1 MARFPTNERQ
11 FTMRHVALLVWLI
24 FSLIPTTAVPADV
37 DEETVT
43 RQFRELLDTEWQRFL
58 REHPLF
64 ASQQGD
70 YRYNDRWADLSENG
84 LRTSHLADVAALRA
98 LEKIDRSQLSEIDR
112 VNYDLFGRRLRNRLD
127 IVAAGRQVIYQGS
140 QSEPISARLGVHT
153 RFSVV
158 ERIRM
163 EQESDFEQWAIRLEQ
178 FGPYLDQSTNLLRQ
192 GLEKGI
198 VPPRAIVER
207 ILEQVD
213 ALAAGDAL
221 SNPFYKPFS
230 QIPTTIPEQRRVLLQ
245 KRGHASIVESVIPAF
260 RRYKRFL
267 ESEYLPGARTTVGIS
282 AEPGGA
288 DFYANRIRYFTT
300 TDLTWEQIHAIGL
313 KEVARIRR
321 EMLDVIQKT
330 GFEGSFA
337 DFLTF
342 LRTDPQ
348 FYYDNPEDLYQAYLA
363 TSKRIDPE
371 LVKLFGRLPRMPYG
385 VRPIPAA
392 TAPHTTTAYYNGPAQ
407 DGSRAGIYYVNL
419 YRPDVRP
426 KYEIE
431 VLTVHEAMP
440 GHHLESALTLELD
453 QLPAFRR
460 HDYLTAFSEGWALYS
475 ESLGSELG
483 LYTDPY
489 SRFGQLTYEMWRA
502 VRLVI
507 DTGIHAMEWDRQR
520 AIDYFKDN
528 AAKTELDIINE
539 VDRYIAWP
547 GQALAYKIGELEI
560 KALRAE
566 SEAAL
571 GDRFDLRAFHDQLLA
586 NGQVPLHLLK
596 LNTRDW
602 IESFGP

>member
-1 MARFPTNERQ
+1 
-11 FTMRHVALLVWLI
+11 MRPFALLV
-24 FSLIPTTAVPADV
+24 SLFFCLSPSIAAPADI
-37 DEETVT
+37 DGEADTQ
-43 RQFRELLDTEWQRFL
+43 QFKELLETQWQRYL

-70 YRYNDRWADLSENG
+70 YRYNDRWPDLSENG
-84 LRTSHLADVAALRA
+84 LRNSHLADIAALDE
-98 LEKIDRSQLSEIDR
+98 LEKIDRSQLSELDR
-112 VNYDLFGRRLRNRLD
+112 VNYDLFRRRLENRLD
-127 IVAAGRQVIYQGS
+127 IYAAGRHVVYQGN
-140 QSEPISARLGVHT
+140 QSEPVSARNGVHT

-163 EQESDFEQWAIRLEQ
+163 EQESDFEQWATRLER
-178 FGPYLDQSTNLLRQ
+178 FGTYLDQSTDLLRQ
-192 GLEKGI
+192 GLEEGI
-198 VPPRAIVER
+198 VLPRNIVER

-213 ALAAGDAL
+213 TLASDNAL
-221 SNPFYKPFS
+221 SNPFYGPFAD
-230 QIPTTIPEQRRVLLQ
+230 IPTTIPRQRRMSLQ
-245 KRGHASIVESVIPAF
+245 DKGLALVNESVIPAF
-260 RRYKRFL
+260 KRYREFL
-267 ESEYLPGARTTVGIS
+267 ETEYLPVARQSVGLS

-300 TDLTWEQIHAIGL
+300 TDLTWQQIHEIGL
-313 KEVARIRR
+313 AEVARIRK
-321 EMLDVIQKT
+321 EMLGIIEET

-348 FYYDNPEDLYQAYLA
+348 FYYDNPQDLYQAYLA

-371 LVKLFGRLPRMPYG
+371 LVKLFGHLPRTPYG

-407 DGSRAGIYYVNL
+407 DGSRAGYYYVNL

-440 GHHLESALTLELD
+440 GHHLESALTLELNE
-453 QLPAFRR
+453 LPTFRR

-475 ESLGSELG
+475 ESLGGELG

-507 DTGIHAMEWDRQR
+507 DTGIHAMNWDRQK

-539 VDRYIAWP
+539 VDRYISWP

-566 SEAAL
+566 AEETL
-571 GDRFDLRAFHDQLLA
+571 GDEFDIRAFHDQLLA
-586 NGQVPLHLLK
+586 NGQVPLNLLK
-596 LNTRDW
+596 YNTRKW
-602 IESFGP
+602 IESVEP